1 MSDDKPIDRRR
12 FFRTGLAEILKPLA
26 RAVRPLEAMAH
37 EIGKLEDPLP
47 KTSALPQIRR
57 RKTPFLKTTSLIR
70 RETSTGSVRRARCPS
85 SSSGKHAAAAATA
98 SGLVRSARSSSI
110 AAAFQEPAP
119 YIDVESQACV
129 LCETL
134 SCMQHCP
141 SGALFPLSIDQ
152 IDIGTA
158 VWHEYQ
164 CLRPSGGSC
173 TICVDHCPV
182 SAAAI
187 ELMDDKVVVHET
199 GCTGCGVCQH
209 DCPTWPKSI
218 TVTPR
223 SERNARAS
231 KIIEIDDPLQISDE

>member
-47 KTSALPQIRR
+47 QRSLPQIRR
-57 RKTPFLKTTSLIR
+57 AQNTVSKNNQFDPAGDEHWIR
-70 RETSTGSVRRARCPS
+70 PPGALPEQQFRETCSRCGDCVRTCPVGAIQID
-85 SSSGKHAAAAATA
+85 SSGV
-98 SGLVRSARSSSI
+98 SGAG
-110 AAAFQEPAP
+110 AP

-129 LCETL
+129 LCENL
-134 SCMQHCP
+134 ECMQHCP
-141 SGALFPLSIDQ
+141 TGALVQLSLDQ

-173 TICVDHCPV
+173 SICVDHCPV
-182 SAAAI
+182 GAAAI
-187 ELMDDKVVVHET
+187 DIVDDRVVVHET

-223 SERNARAS
+223 SEREARAS
-231 KIIEIDDPLQISDE
+231 ENNRD